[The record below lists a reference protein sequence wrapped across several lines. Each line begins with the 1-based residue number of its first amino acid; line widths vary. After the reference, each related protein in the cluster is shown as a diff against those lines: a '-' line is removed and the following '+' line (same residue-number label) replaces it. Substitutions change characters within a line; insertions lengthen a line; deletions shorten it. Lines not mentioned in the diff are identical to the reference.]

1 MHSRK
6 GFSLVELLI
15 VVVIMGILGAG
26 VMLSSGGAVASARAL
41 TIINDLRSLKEA
53 ALLFYLDNPDTA
65 PTIAKLKKY
74 IDNSEKIEDTGSK
87 YDITKNDT
95 TGEYFISY
103 DLTSEPNK
111 AEVIKRLASRAKS
124 AGLYSSIA
132 ADTPTVYETGDT
144 VYIKAY

>member
-1 MHSRK
+1 MNKRK

-15 VVVIMGILGAG
+15 VIVIMGILGAG

-65 PTIAKLKKY
+65 PTIDALKTY
-74 IDNSEKIEDTGSK
+74 IDNSEKL
-87 YDITKNDT
+87 
-95 TGEYFISY
+95 TGENTPYSVKPNTAGDTYFIGYS
-103 DLTSEPNK
+103 LTGDPNK
-111 AEVIKRLASRAKS
+111 DDIKTRLKSRAKS
-124 AGLYSSIA
+124 AGLLNA
-132 ADTPTVYETGDT
+132 LDTSQVYENAET